1 MRNTDISEVLLTSH
15 PKMITMVIDKNEK
28 ILNYYGESSTLSN
41 LTTNITID
49 QHLKDIFLQK
59 AYQRLKKII
68 QTPQNDATLKWKT
81 RHYEVH
87 VNKIEEQETFI
98 ILYFFD
104 ITPYS
109 EVESKLSQSLN
120 DLRSKKEELQA
131 VFDLAANGIS
141 ILDHNGMFL
150 YANTFFQQMME
161 YSMEELYRESCISL
175 SSSEYAQAS
184 ETAVAHAI
192 KHGSIQNFRKV
203 CVTKSGKY
211 LNASMSLSYLQNRN
225 EILMITSDITQ
236 DIKYQEELKKQVEE
250 ELSKRTEQYEIMCHQ
265 SRLAAMGEM
274 IDSIAHQWRQPLNA
288 LGMIIQGMKH
298 LSNQKD
304 LDKVQLAEMQT
315 EIMEKISYMSQTID
329 DFSTFFR
336 ISKQKERF
344 NIIESIEDAIRLI
357 DVQLKSYNIQTT
369 INKADDSLETMGL
382 PNEFRQVIL
391 NIIHNAMTAIIKTDQ
406 KSGQIIITTMKK
418 NNKIIISISDN
429 GGGIKS
435 SNLAKIFDPYFTT
448 RENGSGIGL
457 YMSKVII
464 EHHMQ
469 GRLSVQNQETGAEFT
484 ITLYT
489 KAEGN

>member
-1 MRNTDISEVLLTSH
+1 M
-15 PKMITMVIDKNEK
+15 
-28 ILNYYGESSTLSN
+28 
-41 LTTNITID
+41 
-49 QHLKDIFLQK
+49 
-59 AYQRLKKII
+59 
-68 QTPQNDATLKWKT
+68 
-81 RHYEVH
+81 
-87 VNKIEEQETFI
+87 
-98 ILYFFD
+98 
-104 ITPYS
+104 TPYS

-274 IDSIAHQWRQPLNA
+274 IDSIAHQ
-288 LGMIIQGMKH
+288 
-298 LSNQKD
+298 
-304 LDKVQLAEMQT
+304 
-315 EIMEKISYMSQTID
+315 
-329 DFSTFFR
+329 
-336 ISKQKERF
+336 
-344 NIIESIEDAIRLI
+344 
-357 DVQLKSYNIQTT
+357 
-369 INKADDSLETMGL
+369 
-382 PNEFRQVIL
+382 
-391 NIIHNAMTAIIKTDQ
+391 
-406 KSGQIIITTMKK
+406 
-418 NNKIIISISDN
+418 
-429 GGGIKS
+429 
-435 SNLAKIFDPYFTT
+435 
-448 RENGSGIGL
+448 
-457 YMSKVII
+457 
-464 EHHMQ
+464 
-469 GRLSVQNQETGAEFT
+469 
-484 ITLYT
+484 
-489 KAEGN
+489 